1 MAEVIMILGESG
13 SGKSASLRNFK
24 PGEVC
29 VLNVAGKR
37 LPFRNQFG
45 QSVVNLMNTSIAA
58 RYGNINCIIHSGKY
72 PCYVIDDSQYLMAFE
87 AFDRALEIGYGK
99 FTEMAKHFYDL
110 ITGCKQA
117 DTIWEKDPKTKTWRD
132 TGKPLPETNIYFLHH
147 VEKDDSGFI
156 KPKTQ
161 GKMIDEKLN
170 LAGMFSIVLLAGT
183 DGNDYWFQTRS
194 DGMSVVK
201 SPMGMFPE
209 ERIPND
215 LAMVDRIIRDYYRE
229 EAGGNE
235 NGN

>member
-13 SGKSASLRNFK
+13 AGKSASLRNFQ

-29 VLNVAGKR
+29 ILNVAGKR
-37 LPFRNQFG
+37 LPFKNQLG

-87 AFDRALEIGYGK
+87 AFDRAMETGYGK

-110 ITGCKQA
+110 IVGCKQA
-117 DTIWEKDPKTKTWRD
+117 NTIWERDPKSKTWQD

-147 VEKDDSGFI
+147 LEKDDSGFI

-161 GKMIDEKLN
+161 GRMIDEKLN

-183 DGNDYWFQTRS
+183 DGNDYWFQTKS
-194 DGMSVVK
+194 DGSSVVK
-201 SPMGMFPE
+201 APMGMFAE

-215 LAMVDRIIRDYYRE
+215 LAMVDKIIRDYYKDDN
-229 EAGGNE
+229 GGN
-235 NGN
+235 

>member
-24 PGEVC
+24 PGEIC
-29 VLNVAGKR
+29 ILNVAGKR
-37 LPFRNQFG
+37 LPFKNQFG
-45 QSVVNLMNTSIAA
+45 QSVVDLMQKTTISA
-58 RYGNINCIIHSGKY
+58 RYDIINCIVRSGKY

-87 AFDRALEIGYGK
+87 AFDRALETGYGK

-110 ITGCKQA
+110 VTGCKQA
-117 DTIWEKDPKTKTWRD
+117 TTIWEKDPKSRAWHD

-147 VEKDDSGFI
+147 LEKDDSGYI

-161 GKMIDEKLN
+161 GRMIDEKLN

-183 DGNDYWFQTRS
+183 DGNEYWFQTHS

-201 SPMGMFPE
+201 SPMGMFE
-209 ERIPND
+209 NDRIPND
-215 LAMVDRIIRDYYRE
+215 LAMVDKTIRDYYKDE
-229 EAGGNE
+229 TGGE
-235 NGN
+235 